1 MLSCA
6 WIGSRR
12 VRYVPLSPHDRCRS
26 GPTSVPQ
33 AGRCERC
40 RCPVGGSPTY
50 AGRASQLGSVKS
62 AVGGVLE
69 SAGRRRAG
77 MATRWRR
84 NDQERLSRLEAGR
97 PPPGVRVG
105 VRGCCPQPG
114 SPRSR
119 QAPSP
124 RVVGPEVEPDG
135 QVEDTGGQG
144 CRAAAAVRAGVAVAG
159 PLPGWRGSAAV
170 VFVRPQA
177 RGGALPDVVQADLL
191 RGSSVGP
198 GRSRT
203 ARSVD
208 AASWRGAL
216 SCPGSRPAPLRLRP
230 PKTPPHRAD
239 RSGDVP
245 DVRDSKDS
253 PPETEPNL
261 PQPPVAP
268 HPGGA
273 SVLALRCLRQAAESE
288 ARQAVPYIRALCAQ
302 KDQRPDNDRG

>member
-1 MLSCA
+1 MSSGRLPDIRRSSVSTRLSEVR
-6 WIGSRR
+6 SR
-12 VRYVPLSPHDRCRS
+12 
-26 GPTSVPQ
+26 
-33 AGRCERC
+33 
-40 RCPVGGSPTY
+40 
-50 AGRASQLGSVKS
+50 
-62 AVGGVLE
+62 GVLE

-97 PPPGVRVG
+97 PAPPGVRVG

-177 RGGALPDVVQADLL
+177 RGGAFPDVVQADLL

-245 DVRDSKDS
+245 DVRQQRLTARDRA
-253 PPETEPNL
+253 EPSSAARCS
-261 PQPPVAP
+261 AP
-268 HPGGA
+268 RGCLCSRA
-273 SVLALRCLRQAAESE
+273 SVPSTSSRIRSKTGSSVHRGPLRPERSTS
-288 ARQAVPYIRALCAQ
+288 R
-302 KDQRPDNDRG
+302 